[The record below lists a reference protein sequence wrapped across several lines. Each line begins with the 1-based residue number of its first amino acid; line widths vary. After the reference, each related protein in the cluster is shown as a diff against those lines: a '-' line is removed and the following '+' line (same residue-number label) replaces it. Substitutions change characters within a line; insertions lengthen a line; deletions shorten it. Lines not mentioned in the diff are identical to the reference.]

1 MESHKNTNARMVGP
15 EAASNGVW
23 ILRCPWQRR
32 LDPRTL
38 LATVSLSFL
47 PNAVWQQYLF
57 PSYQMPAQP
66 PESSIFSSKCR
77 FKQLLVPTPYTT
89 MDEVYF

>member
-47 PNAVWQQYLF
+47 PNACTTARIVDLQL
-57 PSYQMPAQP
+57 QMPFQTA
-66 PESSIFSSKCR
+66 SGTNA
-77 FKQLLVPTPYTT
+77 VHN
-89 MDEVYF
+89 DG